1 VGTGS
6 TGLRA
11 SSLILLPFILPCCS
25 TNSRHRRNKSTPEAR
40 SELFLFQFRQAASRE
55 NGARVP
61 AAPATTYK
69 RAGTARLW
77 DADRI
82 APIGIYFYD
91 QTSIESMP
99 SAKIHANGE
108 YAQRID
114 RVIDYLRG
122 NLDRPVKLAE
132 LADVAC
138 FSEFHFHRIFSAVAG
153 ETLNHFTNRLRLEKA
168 ARLLRYSEQSL
179 TDIALDC
186 GFSSSATFSR
196 AFRSGY
202 DTSPSQFR
210 KSGEI
215 KKSKIRKEL
224 FPEDEYGLP
233 MGAGEK
239 RAAFPV
245 RLIDIGER
253 QVAYIRVTNAFD
265 MDKVLAALKKV
276 IEWAKSQD
284 MFSQGI
290 LFGMTVDDP
299 HVTPKHL
306 YRYEV
311 CLASSLPFECMPG
324 MSKLKMP
331 AMRYAAI
338 KVSGDIHKVAT
349 AWDYLYR
356 DWLINSAYEPEHAP
370 ALEVFLDKEG
380 ATDWSHFELELC
392 LPVRKAAEMR
402 S

>member
-1 VGTGS
+1 MAV
-6 TGLRA
+6 R
-11 SSLILLPFILPCCS
+11 LL
-25 TNSRHRRNKSTPEAR
+25 
-40 SELFLFQFRQAASRE
+40 
-55 NGARVP
+55 
-61 AAPATTYK
+61 
-69 RAGTARLW
+69 
-77 DADRI
+77 DADRGG
-82 APIGIYFYD
+82 AIGVFCD
-91 QTSIESMP
+91 AVSIESVP
-99 SAKIHANGE
+99 IQKTQANSE
-108 YAQRID
+108 YAQRIN
-114 RVIDYLRG
+114 RVIDYLRR
-122 NLDRPVKLAE
+122 NLDRQVKLEE
-132 LADVAC
+132 LAKVAC
-138 FSEFHFHRIFSAVAG
+138 FSEFHFHRVFSAISG
-153 ETLNHFTNRLRLEKA
+153 ETLNNFTNRLRLEKA
-168 ARLLRYSEQSL
+168 ARLLRYSDQTL
-179 TDIALDC
+179 TDIALEC

-215 KKSKIRKEL
+215 KKSKICKEL
-224 FPEDEYGLP
+224 YAEDEYGLP
-233 MGAGEK
+233 MSAEEK

-245 RLIDIGER
+245 RLLDIPER

-265 MDKVLAALKKV
+265 LDRVLAAV
-276 IEWAKSQD
+276 QTMIEWAKSQD
-284 MFSQGI
+284 IFSQGI

-311 CLASSLPFECMPG
+311 CLASSLPFKCTEG

-331 AMRYAAI
+331 ARRYAVI

-370 ALEVFLDKEG
+370 ALEVFLDKES

-392 LPVRKAAEMR
+392 LPVRKPAEMQ

>member
-1 VGTGS
+1 M
-6 TGLRA
+6 
-11 SSLILLPFILPCCS
+11 
-25 TNSRHRRNKSTPEAR
+25 
-40 SELFLFQFRQAASRE
+40 
-55 NGARVP
+55 P
-61 AAPATTYK
+61 A
-69 RAGTARLW
+69 
-77 DADRI
+77 
-82 APIGIYFYD
+82 
-91 QTSIESMP
+91 ESVP
-99 SAKIHANGE
+99 SAKPQANSE

-114 RVIDYLRG
+114 RVIDYLRE
-122 NLDRPVKLAE
+122 NLHRPVKLGE
-132 LADVAC
+132 LAHVAC
-138 FSEFHFHRIFSAVAG
+138 FSEFHFHRIFGAVSG
-153 ETLNHFTNRLRLEKA
+153 ETLNNFTNRLRLEKA
-168 ARLLRYSEQSL
+168 ARLLRYSDHNL

-202 DTSPSQFR
+202 DTSPSEFR

-215 KKSKIRKEL
+215 KKSKICKEL

-233 MGAGEK
+233 MSAEEK

-245 RLIDIGER
+245 RLIDVPER
-253 QVAYIRVTNAFD
+253 QVAYIRVTNAFELD
-265 MDKVLAALKKV
+265 RVLAALKTL
-276 IEWAKSQD
+276 IEWAKSQNI
-284 MFSQGI
+284 FSQGI

-299 HVTPKHL
+299 HITPKHL

-311 CLASSLPFECMPG
+311 CIASSLPFECMEG

-356 DWLINSAYEPEHAP
+356 DWLINSIHEPEHAP
-370 ALEVFLDKEG
+370 ALEVFLDKES

-392 LPVRKAAEMR
+392 LPVRKLTEIR
-402 S
+402 SSNSGRRKSGLIETKDNKRVTAHGRNL